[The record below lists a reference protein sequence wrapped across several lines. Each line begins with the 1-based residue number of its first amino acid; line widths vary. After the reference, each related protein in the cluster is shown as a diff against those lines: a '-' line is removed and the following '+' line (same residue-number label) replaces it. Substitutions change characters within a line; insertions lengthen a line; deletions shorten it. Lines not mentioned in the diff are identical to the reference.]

1 MTEAVEILIKA
12 DDQASQKFAAVAA
25 NANKAGQ
32 KTNAAFQ
39 STARTAKTTT
49 ELVGAL
55 ATFIGDEALDG
66 VSQLAGM
73 LAQATERASAFSDV
87 ANKGAAGALAFKL
100 GLVGLAAA
108 AGATVGKAIGD
119 LIWQTARFERGL
131 KNAHDAAKEFDSQLK
146 KLQSTMFVNQRE
158 DIELIRDPEAKRAA
172 YKQLLGD
179 LNRDIQTTSDVVN
192 KGKREVEEWAAAWKI
207 TGNRK
212 AFEQDA
218 IQQLA
223 IDKER
228 LATLKDQ
235 RDEIIRTAGARAEA
249 NERIRATNAAADE
262 QERQAMRDKAD
273 ALRDEEETRK
283 RITEDAAKAAA
294 KTLDDAKNERQR
306 VDDLIASEEDRLELQ
321 RIELELGKEAAKVQ
335 SLINEG
341 VDKETAK
348 RLAAE
353 DAAIEAI
360 KEQRK
365 DDGKPEKD
373 RKVSDLQASQSR
385 LLTRGSGS
393 QMMDQTN
400 KLLEG
405 VQQVQ
410 QMLAKNAEQQLDQQ
424 KRIANNTAG
433 TLTLRAT
440 V

>member
-1 MTEAVEILIKA
+1 
-12 DDQASQKFAAVAA
+12 
-25 NANKAGQ
+25 
-32 KTNAAFQ
+32 
-39 STARTAKTTT
+39 
-49 ELVGAL
+49 
-55 ATFIGDEALDG
+55 
-66 VSQLAGM
+66 
-73 LAQATERASAFSDV
+73 
-87 ANKGAAGALAFKL
+87 
-100 GLVGLAAA
+100 
-108 AGATVGKAIGD
+108 
-119 LIWQTARFERGL
+119 
-131 KNAHDAAKEFDSQLK
+131 
-146 KLQSTMFVNQRE
+146 
-158 DIELIRDPEAKRAA
+158 
-172 YKQLLGD
+172 
-179 LNRDIQTTSDVVN
+179 
-192 KGKREVEEWAAAWKI
+192 
-207 TGNRK
+207 
-212 AFEQDA
+212 
-218 IQQLA
+218 
-223 IDKER
+223 
-228 LATLKDQ
+228 
-235 RDEIIRTAGARAEA
+235 
-249 NERIRATNAAADE
+249 
-262 QERQAMRDKAD
+262 MRDKAD